1 MKDIGPMKR
10 IGAMKR
16 IAQWLDHVG
25 DRMKKGPAAPLYP
38 LLEAVNA
45 AMFSPD
51 ETAQQAPF
59 VRDALSTKRFVIPV
73 VIALFPVLALA
84 TWFYGIKVPVM
95 LLIAYTTG
103 AIVESIFAWTRGE
116 HIHEGFLVTGILMVM
131 IFPVT
136 TPIWVFVIAT
146 VFGIVFGKEVFG
158 GVGQNP
164 VNPALVGRMFVFLSW
179 PALVAPS
186 AYPEPAYRLT
196 TWFSSAAD
204 AVTSATP
211 LAMVKLGEIPP
222 DASMINLLWQLK
234 PGCIGEISSLL
245 LILGGLYLVFVQV
258 VNFRIPLGMIAG
270 SIAGAVLV
278 SAFRP
283 MPDLMTQWLSG
294 GFLLGM
300 FFMATD
306 PVTIPSTRVGKWIA
320 GGLCGF
326 LVVLLRVF
334 TPLVEGVMFA
344 IVLMNLSSPLIDE
357 AVRALRLRKEAR
369 HE

>member
-1 MKDIGPMKR
+1 MKSYGGLVRRLAWILDR
-10 IGAMKR
+10 FGARVK
-16 IAQWLDHVG
+16 QS
-25 DRMKKGPAAPLYP
+25 PAAPLYP
-38 LLEAVNA
+38 LVEAVNA

-51 ETAQQAPF
+51 EATTQAPF

-84 TWFYGIKVPVM
+84 TWFNGIKVPVL
-95 LLIAYTTG
+95 LLIAYATG
-103 AIVESIFAWTRGE
+103 AVVESIFAWTRGE

-186 AYPEPAYRLT
+186 AYPEPVYRLT
-196 TWFSSAAD
+196 TWFSSASD

-211 LAMVKLGEIPP
+211 LAMAKLGEVSP
-222 DASMINLLWQLK
+222 DTSMLNLLWQVK
-234 PGCIGEISSLL
+234 PGCIGEISSAL
-245 LILGGLYLVFVQV
+245 LILGGLYLVFVRV

-270 SIAGAVLV
+270 SIAGAALV
-278 SAFRP
+278 SFFRP

-326 LVVLLRVF
+326 LVVIIRVF

-344 IVLMNLSSPLIDE
+344 IVLMNLASPLLDE
-357 AVRALRLRKEAR
+357 VVWSFRLRREAR